1 MATKGKS
8 QLLLDI
14 LQEINKAL
22 GDRVEA
28 SVIVTEDG
36 LPISAL
42 LPIKIIPEDKK
53 EEKET
58 ELAAMTATILS
69 VSKRAMNEFKKG
81 EIDKILV
88 DGKNGALVL
97 MSAGERAILA
107 VLTKETTNLG
117 LLFLTMKRATKKIAH
132 ILS

>member
-1 MATKGKS
+1 MAAKGKS

-36 LPISAL
+36 LPISSL

-117 LLFLTMKRATKKIAH
+117 LLFLAMKRATKKIAH
-132 ILS
+132 VLS

>member
-14 LQEINKAL
+14 LQEINRAL

-36 LPISAL
+36 LPISSL

-117 LLFLTMKRATKKIAH
+117 LLFLAMKRATKKIAH
-132 ILS
+132 VLS